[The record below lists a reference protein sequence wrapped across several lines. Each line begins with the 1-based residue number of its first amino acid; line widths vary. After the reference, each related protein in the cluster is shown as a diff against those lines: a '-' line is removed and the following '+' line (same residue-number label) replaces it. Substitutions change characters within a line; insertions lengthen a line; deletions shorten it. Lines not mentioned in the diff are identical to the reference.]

1 MIIAQIDP
9 QSLVII
15 AGVLIVCTLL
25 LISTRRRMRERTPNL
40 RDYVRQQAAG
50 LRDQQV
56 IKGDMEELL
65 AQLQDLARQINSQ
78 IDTRFAKLEACIG
91 DADQRIER
99 LERLLR
105 RASKIE
111 GLDVTVTDETEPG
124 PARGQPEP
132 IKIDPVHQQ
141 IYALAD
147 AGKPAV
153 QIARE
158 LGRTTG
164 EIELILNLRRR
175 ANTGARGEP

>member
-1 MIIAQIDP
+1 MVGTAMIGAPID
-9 QSLVII
+9 QRYLVII
-15 AGVLIVCTLL
+15 AVVVIACTLL
-25 LISTRRRMRERTPNL
+25 LISTRRRMQQRTPGL

-50 LRDQQV
+50 LRDQQA

-78 IDTRFAKLEACIG
+78 IDTRFAKLETCIA

-105 RASKIE
+105 RASKVE
-111 GLDVTVTDETEPG
+111 GVDLTVTDETEPDPG
-124 PARGQPEP
+124 HGGEPEP

-141 IYALAD
+141 IYDLAD
-147 AGKPAV
+147 AGKSAL
-153 QIARE
+153 QIARQ

-164 EIELILNLRRR
+164 EIELILNLRRS
-175 ANTGARGEP
+175 AKS